1 MFMRKVIDTCYDN
14 LKNRVVL
21 VQEERPKK
29 EKGYEYTIVE
39 NIDLK
44 DINKISKLIIE
55 TNKKV
60 KIMQIYY
67 LPLDKCLV
75 IKALG
80 KLDLQIFKKKLENS
94 VNLENYKKLDNFLK
108 NKRDVKFGEIKVEE
122 IKDIY
127 LKVAEEFK
135 DKKNDLKAEIEFL
148 MKAFNM
154 GYTFLSN
161 MDYNYKTDIVTLEFD
176 RKDKVSF
183 ELLDGIVLNS
193 KFPFLDG
200 LVMQVKELF
209 KKYYDFYF
217 GEINVKSTNSCFYLM
232 GNMSGFRLALKDIDE
247 KELFAYIY
255 DYMSDDFMIRGFSK
269 YYLNFL
275 ENNKSYIL
283 EAIYFDINSLP
294 IWMQKESLI
303 QKKESLNLKAPV
315 RERIKKFFKS
325 LF

>member
-1 MFMRKVIDTCYDN
+1 MFMRKVIDSYYDN
-14 LKNRVVL
+14 LKNRVIL
-21 VQEERPKK
+21 IQDEKPKIDN
-29 EKGYEYTIVE
+29 GYEYVYLE

-44 DINKISKLIIE
+44 YVNKISKLIIE
-55 TNKKV
+55 TNKDIEIEQV
-60 KIMQIYY
+60 YY
-67 LPLDKCLV
+67 LPLNKCLV

-80 KLDLQIFKKKLENS
+80 KLDLQIFKKKIEDSL
-94 VNLENYKKLDNFLK
+94 NLENYKKFANFLK
-108 NKRDVKFGEIKVEE
+108 NKRDVKFGEIKIKE

-127 LKVAEEFK
+127 LKVAQEFK
-135 DKKNDLKAEIEFL
+135 DNKDNLKAEIELL
-148 MKAFNM
+148 MEAYNM

-176 RKDKVSF
+176 RKDKISF
-183 ELLDGIVLNS
+183 ELLGGMVLNS
-193 KFPFLDG
+193 RFPFLDD

-209 KKYYDFYF
+209 KEYYDFYF

-255 DYMSDDFMIRGFSK
+255 DYMSDDFMVRSFSK
-269 YYLNFL
+269 YYLSFL

-294 IWMQKESLI
+294 IWIQRECLI
-303 QKKESLNLKAPV
+303 QKKESLNLKVPV
-315 RERIKKFFKS
+315 REEIKKFFKS